1 MNEQQK
7 GILILLAMLLA
18 CSKKIIIILMS
29 GIILIPILISILI
42 LKNFRSRVWHFFN
55 GKTKLYSVI
64 PDNKVDQLFTACVNY
79 LVIVANYIGM
89 TYNEINIWIFCII
102 WPLVTLV
109 LFVLA
114 II

>member
-1 MNEQQK
+1 M
-7 GILILLAMLLA
+7 
-18 CSKKIIIILMS
+18 KKIIIILMS
-29 GIILIPILISILI
+29 GIILIPILISILV
-42 LKNFRSRVWHFFN
+42 LKNFRIRVWHYFN

-64 PDNKVDQLFTACVNY
+64 PDNKIDQLFTACVNY

-102 WPLVTLV
+102 WPLITLV